1 LWPTEP
7 VHAAAEGARGPTEP
21 ARGPV
26 NSAELVVPG
35 QWRLPAPAERDPLT
49 FGDNLIHCRLIPDP
63 HDQDAAAGQQPLQH
77 KTLVLAD
84 AADIGISLTECPADE
99 RFGVTDID
107 RRRSL
112 HDGMHLAREPGDA
125 ASIGHRQEKAGHDQL
140 KYGLDHGRLVLV
152 PAGPASVQRRAERI
166 AALMLPQEYRLQPQS
181 DIRARSGR
189 ETSHDRYGIAA
200 SSLRLP
206 SSLPPLPRLPGRDW
220 IMPPLTIKAVVRL

>member
-1 LWPTEP
+1 
-7 VHAAAEGARGPTEP
+7 
-21 ARGPV
+21 
-26 NSAELVVPG
+26 
-35 QWRLPAPAERDPLT
+35 
-49 FGDNLIHCRLIPDP
+49 
-63 HDQDAAAGQQPLQH
+63 
-77 KTLVLAD
+77 
-84 AADIGISLTECPADE
+84 
-99 RFGVTDID
+99 
-107 RRRSL
+107 
-112 HDGMHLAREPGDA
+112 MHLAREPGDA

-181 DIRARSGR
+181 DIRARPGR